1 MNDYIPFSKDDIM
14 RASQTDLE
22 DFLRRRGET
31 LKRSGSEWQW
41 GDGSSKVTVRG
52 NEWFHQYQR
61 EGGDAIAFVR
71 RWYNLDFPEAVTFL
85 LQEQGLAVP
94 NPGDTPKQKEKKPF
108 VLPEAHSDMRR
119 VYAYLLK
126 VRFIDREVIS
136 FFAHQGML
144 YEDAKFHNA
153 VFVGFD
159 EHGVARHAHKRGTCS
174 ESGYKGNVTGSLP
187 EHSFHHIGRA
197 SPAGSSRSKSSLE
210 QNLSVSCPSN
220 RLYVFEAPIDLLSY
234 ITLHPERWQEHSYVA
249 LCCAGLQAAIYQARQ
264 NPHIREVVVCT
275 DHDEA
280 GIEAYHRIKDE
291 LTGIGAYTVRQ
302 ELASN
307 KDWNEDIKDRHGLEP
322 IPGSEHPRI
331 EFLRELC
338 DQLVTDGLPPCPARP
353 LEELRDRVM
362 ALKRTDPDNQTAIGE
377 QACELSGLALS
388 FCQNRARQL
397 GLEADARKITAGML
411 SRYQP
416 HRDHSGYK
424 NRIRELE
431 DGVRGLLRDFRTDR
445 IYTESEL
452 KQQINRTLDL
462 ALGGLRLHAFAE
474 LQTPEQAALLT
485 M

>member
-1 MNDYIPFSKDDIM
+1 MGEYIPFEKDDII

-22 DFLRRRGET
+22 KFLRSRGET

-61 EGGDAIAFVR
+61 EGGDAIAFIR
-71 RWYNLDFPEAVTFL
+71 RWYNLDFPEAVAFL
-85 LQEQGLAVP
+85 LQEQGLAIP
-94 NPGDTPKQKEKKPF
+94 TADEKPKPKQKEKKPF
-108 VLPEAHSDMRR
+108 VLPPAHSDMRR

-126 VRFIDREVIS
+126 ARFIDREVIS
-136 FFAHQGML
+136 FFAHRDML
-144 YEDAKFHNA
+144 YEDAEFHNA
-153 VFVGFD
+153 VFVGYD
-159 EHGVARHAHKRGTCS
+159 EQGVARHAHKRGACS
-174 ESGYKGNVTGSLP
+174 ENGYKGNVTGSAP
-187 EHSFHHIGRA
+187 EHSFHHTGN
-197 SPAGSSRSKSSLE
+197 SG
-210 QNLSVSCPSN
+210 
-220 RLYVFEAPIDLLSY
+220 RLYVFEAPVDLLSY
-234 ITLHPERWQEHSYVA
+234 VTLHPDRWQEHSYVA

-264 NPHIREVVVCT
+264 NPHIREVAVCT

-280 GIEAYHRIKDE
+280 GIEAYHRIKED
-291 LTGIGAYTVRQ
+291 LTKNGSYTVRQ
-302 ELASN
+302 EQARN
-307 KDWNEDIKDRHGLEP
+307 KDWNEDVKERHGLEP

-338 DQLVTDGLPPCPARP
+338 GQLVTDGLPPCPARP
-353 LEELRDRVM
+353 LEELRNRVM
-362 ALKRTDPDNQTAIGE
+362 ALKQIGPDNQTAIGE

-388 FCQNRARQL
+388 FCQHRARQL

-416 HRDHSGYK
+416 HRDHCGYK

-431 DGVRGLLRDFRTDR
+431 DGVRGLLRDFGTDR

-452 KQQINRTLDL
+452 KRQINRTLDL
-462 ALGGLRLHAFAE
+462 ALGGLRLHAFLE